1 MQIKWVNG
9 VDPTVVSGREKRAR
23 LWRCKGLY
31 DSVKNT
37 QRNTV
42 LQAIL
47 FVNDEKFFRTWCS
60 KYLYPLYA
68 TVHSVSEIFPW
79 SQMIMRIRAPDRDT
93 LAWRGVILHMLA
105 EKTIVGTLQVHRLH

>member
-1 MQIKWVNG
+1 MQIKRVNG

-47 FVNDEKFFRTWCS
+47 FVNDEIFFRTWCS
-60 KYLYPLYA
+60 KYLYLLYA
-68 TVHSVSEIFPW
+68 TVHSVSEIFPLV
-79 SQMIMRIRAPDRDT
+79 ADNYEDKG
-93 LAWRGVILHMLA
+93 AG
-105 EKTIVGTLQVHRLH
+105 HRHVNVAGGHFAYVS